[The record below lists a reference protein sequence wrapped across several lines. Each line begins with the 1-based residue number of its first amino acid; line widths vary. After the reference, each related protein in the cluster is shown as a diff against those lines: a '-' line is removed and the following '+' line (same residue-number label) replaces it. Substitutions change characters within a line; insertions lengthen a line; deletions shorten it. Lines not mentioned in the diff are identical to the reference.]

1 MAPKKWI
8 VIGSGQ
14 RVREAALPVGRSL
27 PDTWE
32 LAGVFSRTPKRLGA
46 VDTGG
51 TDHEVVVEPLEA
63 LTAERLADIALVY
76 VVVVKGAVPAVLARL
91 AKLPVGHCELLLETP
106 VLLPKHLGHLPLTRS
121 FRRTHVA
128 EDCAYL
134 PCLPAIEACFA
145 SGALGGAPK
154 AAVMTH
160 SAYAYHGV
168 ALSKALL
175 GGARVQSAR
184 KGRLAGGL
192 SWRHYQL
199 DGGRKVHVLDPRDYS
214 SGRIA
219 VAGPKG
225 VLADHDLSA
234 KSHLPLAALLEGGQ
248 CVGFRAGD
256 AQELLQPEEI
266 ALMGS
271 ARTGHGL
278 TVWMDGMKRVGLRR
292 MLQAI
297 AEGRGGYPLEEAVDD
312 TLVDYHL
319 EKLGWYRA
327 NPFTSA
333 RGAVTPLTL
342 RALSLA
348 FR

>member
-14 RVREAALPVGRSL
+14 RVREAALPVGWSL
-27 PDTWE
+27 PNTWE
-32 LAGVFSRTPKRLGA
+32 LAGVFSRTPKKVGA
-46 VDTGG
+46 ADTGSG
-51 TDHEVVVEPLEA
+51 EKEVVVERLEA
-63 LTAERLADIALVY
+63 LTAERLADVELVY
-76 VVVVKGAVPAVLARL
+76 VVVVKGAVPSVLARL

-106 VLLPKHLGHLPLTRS
+106 VLLPKHLGHLHLTRA

-145 SGALGGAPK
+145 SGALGGAPR
-154 AAVMTH
+154 AAVLTH

-175 GGARVQSAR
+175 GGARVLRAR

-192 SWRHYQL
+192 SWRHFDL
-199 DGGRKVHVLDPRDYS
+199 DGGRNVHVLDPRDYS

-219 VAGPKG
+219 IAGPKG

-234 KSHLPLAALLEGGQ
+234 KSHLPLEAITDAGQ
-248 CVGFRAGD
+248 CIGFRAGD
-256 AQELLQPEEI
+256 SQERMQPEEV
-266 ALMGS
+266 ALMGTPRS
-271 ARTGHGL
+271 GHGL

-297 AEGRGGYPLEEAVDD
+297 AAGRGGYPLMEAVDD

-333 RGAVTPLTL
+333 RGVVTPLAL
-342 RALSLA
+342 KALSLA